1 MSLFSALAD
10 IEDYRAIS
18 KNASETNNYKA
29 LAMEIP
35 VNDTDGSFLIDYDT
49 AKEFYDMMSNV
60 LPSNIGAILTP
71 MKISS

>member
-1 MSLFSALAD
+1 M
-10 IEDYRAIS
+10 
-18 KNASETNNYKA
+18 
-29 LAMEIP
+29 
-35 VNDTDGSFLIDYDT
+35 NDADGSFLIDYDT

>member
-35 VNDTDGSFLIDYDT
+35 VNDADGSFLIDYDT
-49 AKEFYDMMSNV
+49 AK
-60 LPSNIGAILTP
+60 
-71 MKISS
+71 SSMT